1 MPIQP
6 TILIIE
12 DEAAIREILHEALH
26 PYGYAVLT
34 AATVQE
40 AEEIRH
46 RLNPEVIGLV
56 LVDINLSHIP
66 HRQEGYE
73 LFQRWT
79 EAYPTL
85 PFVLMSAAASS
96 LTLPAV
102 RTNSVRFLAKPFSLH
117 VLLDIVQALLREDT
131 TPRRAAHPDQGSLG
145 PAPSGHAA
153 PTGADCP

>member
-1 MPIQP
+1 MPIRH

-26 PYGYAVLT
+26 TYGYSALT

-46 RLNPEVIGLV
+46 RLDPEVISLV
-56 LVDINLSHIP
+56 LADINLSHTP
-66 HRQEGYE
+66 HGQEGYD

-79 EAYPTL
+79 EAHPAL

-96 LTLPAV
+96 LALPAV
-102 RTNSVRFLAKPFSLH
+102 RTRSVRFLAKPFDLDA
-117 VLLDIVQALLREDT
+117 LLDVVQALLREETAT
-131 TPRRAAHPDQGSLG
+131 TSRSTR
-145 PAPSGHAA
+145 
-153 PTGADCP
+153 